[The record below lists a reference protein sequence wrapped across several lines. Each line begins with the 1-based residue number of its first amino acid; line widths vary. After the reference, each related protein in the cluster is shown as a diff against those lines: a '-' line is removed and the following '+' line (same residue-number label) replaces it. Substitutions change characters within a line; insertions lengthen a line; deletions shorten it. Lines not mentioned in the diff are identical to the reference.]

1 LFIPPKHTFHLSL
14 DSRNASAF
22 KHPRWRRSRRLQS
35 VQPVVGAIS
44 FGEATKIWDG
54 GRAVLRA
61 VRWRAALETSLRVL
75 RKVDQA
81 ADPRFFIEFLDARR
95 TIEGEREVNQL
106 ILEMLDLKPGAQV
119 LDVGCGTGDDVREI
133 AELIGATGR
142 IVGIDPS
149 DALIAESKRPAVGSS
164 LPVEFVLGD
173 VRKLDL
179 PNAAFD
185 RVRTDRVLMFVP
197 EIQTAIAEMVR
208 VLRPGGR
215 LVASELDQQLW
226 FIDSRL
232 PEINRKIHAAWVA
245 SNPQP
250 CLGRQLARLFADQG
264 LWNVKSTP
272 RVIRAPHQMFTRVT
286 GGFLNAAIA
295 RGDVT
300 QIEVDAWLSDL
311 AKLAEAGV
319 FTHGVVTFTARGE
332 NPA

>member
-1 LFIPPKHTFHLSL
+1 MAT
-14 DSRNASAF
+14 R
-22 KHPRWRRSRRLQS
+22 
-35 VQPVVGAIS
+35 VGDITQG
-44 FGEATKIWDG
+44 FTE
-54 GRAVLRA
+54 
-61 VRWRAALETSLRVL
+61 
-75 RKVDQA
+75 VDQA
-81 ADPRFFIEFLDARR
+81 ADPRFFVEFLDARR
-95 TIEGEREVNQL
+95 TIEGEREVKQL

-133 AELIGATGR
+133 AGLIGATGR

-149 DALIAESKRPAVGSS
+149 DALIAESKRRAVGSN
-164 LPVEFVLGD
+164 LPAEFVLGD
-173 VRKLDL
+173 VRKLHF

-185 RVRTDRVLMFVP
+185 RIRTDRVLMFVP
-197 EIQTAIAEMVR
+197 DIQTAIAEMLR

-215 LVASELDQQLW
+215 LVASELDHQLW

-250 CLGRQLARLFADQG
+250 CLGRQLARLFADHG

-272 RVIRAPHQMFTRVT
+272 RVIRAPHQMFTRVI
-286 GGFLNAAIA
+286 GGFLSAAIA
-295 RGDVT
+295 RGELV
-300 QIEVDAWLSDL
+300 QVEVDAWFNDL

-319 FTHGVVTFTARGE
+319 FTHGAVTFTASGQ